1 MRSFKKEYQGDAED
15 VILRILEEWLE
26 GKGLPVTWNTL
37 IETLRNTKLNELADK
52 IESETKL

>member
-15 VILRILEEWLE
+15 VILRILEEWLK

-37 IETLRNTKLNELADK
+37 IETLRNAGLSELADD
-52 IESETKL
+52 IRTAKL

>member
-15 VILRILEEWLE
+15 VILRILQEWLE

-37 IETLRNTKLNELADK
+37 IETLRNTGLSELADD
-52 IESETKL
+52 IHTAKL